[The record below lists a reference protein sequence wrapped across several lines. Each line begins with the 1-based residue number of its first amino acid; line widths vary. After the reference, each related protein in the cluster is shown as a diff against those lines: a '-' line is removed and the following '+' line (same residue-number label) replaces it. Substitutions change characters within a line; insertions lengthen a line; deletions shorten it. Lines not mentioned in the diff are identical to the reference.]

1 VKELEHLVRPQL
13 LDLKPYEPASP
24 RDGLRLNANESAWRS
39 SADQSE
45 RGLNR
50 YPEPVPLSLA
60 TRLAEMYRVDADQ
73 LVVTRGSDEGIDLL
87 MRVFCRDGRDGIVIC
102 PPTFGMYRAFAQL
115 QGAEVIEVPLVADR
129 DFALNPS
136 ALMEVCGPQV
146 KLVFLCSPNNPTGQL
161 LDEDHVLGICRA
173 LAGRAVVVV
182 DEAYVEFSGRP
193 SLARYLDELPNLV
206 VLRTLSKAFALAGAR
221 LGALIAGR
229 GIADLVGRAMPP
241 YAFPTPV
248 LELAREAL
256 QAGPLAEVKRRVQV
270 ICDQREALA
279 KRLDALPQVQKVW
292 PSDANFLLVRFRD
305 PGAVLNGLENHG
317 ILVRDF
323 SSHSLLAGCLRIT
336 VGTPEQNACL
346 LAALE
351 EAVNV

>member
-1 VKELEHLVRPQL
+1 
-13 LDLKPYEPASP
+13 
-24 RDGLRLNANESAWRS
+24 
-39 SADQSE
+39 
-45 RGLNR
+45 
-50 YPEPVPLSLA
+50 
-60 TRLAEMYRVDADQ
+60 
-73 LVVTRGSDEGIDLL
+73 
-87 MRVFCRDGRDGIVIC
+87 
-102 PPTFGMYRAFAQL
+102 
-115 QGAEVIEVPLVADR
+115 
-129 DFALNPS
+129 
-136 ALMEVCGPQV
+136 MEVCGPQV

-161 LDEDHVLGICRA
+161 LDEDQVLGICRA